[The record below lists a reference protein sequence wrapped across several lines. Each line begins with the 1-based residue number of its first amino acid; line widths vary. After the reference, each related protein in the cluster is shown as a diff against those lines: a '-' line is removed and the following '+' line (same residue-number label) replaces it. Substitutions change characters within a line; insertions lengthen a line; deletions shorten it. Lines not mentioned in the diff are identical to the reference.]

1 MPEERSTPSDWLTP
15 IDAVSLL
22 DAPDRESPSLIDTS
36 RAPFALA
43 MLLIPLLIVIAGIS
57 GMLHA
62 ALRVLTLP
70 RW

>member
-1 MPEERSTPSDWLTP
+1 MPEDKSMLCDWMTP
-15 IDAVSLL
+15 IDAVNLL

-43 MLLIPLLIVIAGIS
+43 MLLIPLLIVIAGIG